1 MKVPSASIAKRWYLF
16 LGGAAVGGILSWII
30 FLYIYGVFQEDQ
42 ARTIGK
48 QEKIINEQEQ
58 RLHVLLEDRN
68 KLNEEN
74 KSLLTIQE
82 IKIEISNHDKYD
94 LDSVTL
100 ENIITSIQDDLQHLV
115 TKNVQSVAKN
125 KELLKKTIENKVYK
139 HYDRSYRFKI
149 ETIAFDTVLEI
160 GINIKQER

>member
-48 QEKIINEQEQ
+48 QEKIINEQKQ

-74 KSLLTIQE
+74 KNLLTIQE

-94 LDSVTL
+94 LDSLTL
-100 ENIITSIQDDLQHLV
+100 ENITTSIQNDLRHLL
-115 TKNVQSVAKN
+115 TKHVQSVAKN

-149 ETIAFDTVLEI
+149 ETISFDTVLEI
-160 GINIKQER
+160 SINIKQER